1 LRIKDVSS
9 WMRENECYHYMIAFV
24 YDGEKQ
30 KEREI
35 LKDIRLKNM
44 VSVKSRKEKGIEAA
58 GLQTKVKC
66 DDE

>member
-1 LRIKDVSS
+1 MDE
-9 WMRENECYHYMIAFV
+9 RERMLSL
-24 YDGEKQ
+24 YDGE